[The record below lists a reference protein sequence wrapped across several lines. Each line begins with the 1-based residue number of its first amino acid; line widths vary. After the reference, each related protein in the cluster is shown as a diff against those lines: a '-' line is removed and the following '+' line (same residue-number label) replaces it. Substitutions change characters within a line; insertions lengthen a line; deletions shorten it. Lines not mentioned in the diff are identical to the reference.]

1 MIAFERLL
9 PYAYCGSLASV
20 AAMAMKEPCASLHVG
35 TGRRLGEQSARGC
48 RQPRL
53 RRSSALALL
62 IPGRLRA
69 RFPRK
74 GDVPRLRD
82 QMLVAEEEQGSGAS
96 PISDRTTERAVALGA
111 ARAV

>member
-53 RRSSALALL
+53 RVRLFSRDLA
-62 IPGRLRA
+62 GR
-69 RFPRK
+69 
-74 GDVPRLRD
+74 
-82 QMLVAEEEQGSGAS
+82 AELTVH
-96 PISDRTTERAVALGA
+96 PL
-111 ARAV
+111 